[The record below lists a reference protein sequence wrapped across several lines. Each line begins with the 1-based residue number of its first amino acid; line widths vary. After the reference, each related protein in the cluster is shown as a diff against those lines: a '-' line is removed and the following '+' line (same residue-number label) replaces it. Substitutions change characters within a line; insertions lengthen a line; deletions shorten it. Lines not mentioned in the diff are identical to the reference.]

1 MKWLF
6 LGLAGAF
13 IIAAAF
19 VLSLNV
25 WLWTSGIALAAAIL
39 GPPLLRRQPITRP
52 KRNTRR
58 PKIYGESRPATISE
72 MAEGGITTERR

>member
-1 MKWLF
+1 MKWIALV
-6 LGLAGAF
+6 LALA
-13 IIAAAF
+13 ISIAIAF
-19 VLSLNV
+19 VLSINAWAYV
-25 WLWTSGIALAAAIL
+25 TGFVFMMAIV
-39 GPPLLRRQPITRP
+39 GPAIHNRNKP